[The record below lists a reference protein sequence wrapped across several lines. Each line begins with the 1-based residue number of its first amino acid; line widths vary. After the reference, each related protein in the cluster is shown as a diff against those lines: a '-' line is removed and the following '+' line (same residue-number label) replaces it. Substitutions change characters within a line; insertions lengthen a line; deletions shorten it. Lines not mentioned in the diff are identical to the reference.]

1 MSYQIVI
8 DDIKNK
14 KSGYELR
21 LSEDAILYRS
31 VKEGLTDKVTFET
44 RFTKEREKILKLYN
58 KIFLGR
64 GNSKYKG
71 WRIKGFDMPKEQQEI
86 QARFETEE
94 EEC

>member
-1 MSYQIVI
+1 MHMSYQIVI

-44 RFTKEREKILKLYN
+44 RFTKEREKILKL
-58 KIFLGR
+58 
-64 GNSKYKG
+64 
-71 WRIKGFDMPKEQQEI
+71 
-86 QARFETEE
+86 
-94 EEC
+94 

>member
-1 MSYQIVI
+1 M
-8 DDIKNK
+8 
-14 KSGYELR
+14 
-21 LSEDAILYRS
+21 SEDAILYRS

-71 WRIKGFDMPKEQQEI
+71 CQIKGFDMSKERQDI
-86 QARFETEE
+86 QTRFETEE
-94 EEC
+94 EC

>member
-1 MSYQIVI
+1 M
-8 DDIKNK
+8 
-14 KSGYELR
+14 
-21 LSEDAILYRS
+21 SEDAILYTS

-64 GNSKYKG
+64 GNHKYKG
-71 WRIKGFDMPKEQQEI
+71 WQIKSFDMFKEQKEI
-86 QARFETEE
+86 QARFEIEE